1 MKRVAKDEPWALVAC
16 RSCGN
21 IRVTDGRVTS
31 ASVRLRLPK
40 LRAHLRALLGDGNL
54 SDHFSNTFV
63 HCEGARLAMYRVG
76 ARTGRL
82 TIHNVRSK
90 AETEAA
96 RQHLAMILDQLG
108 KKNSSKTGVNDALRD

>member
-1 MKRVAKDEPWALVAC
+1 MKRSAKDEPWVLVAC

-21 IRVTDGRVTS
+21 IRVADGRVTA
-31 ASVRLRLPK
+31 ASERLPK

-63 HCEGARLAMYRVG
+63 HCEGARLAMYHVG

-82 TIHNVRSK
+82 TIHNVRRE

-96 RQHLAMILDQLG
+96 RQHLAVILNQLETREDSG
-108 KKNSSKTGVNDALRD
+108 DVTGLDEN